1 MLPEK
6 NENCLINKI
15 IIFDDY
21 YYSIKSIFIF
31 LILSKIINLFNEKLI
46 FWIALN
52 VIIFYG
58 PLEKKFPYFLFKSLM
73 FVLQIFDGIFGLIK
87 CIIPA
92 YEEEK
97 KSE

>member
-1 MLPEK
+1 MLPER

-15 IIFDDY
+15 IAFDDF
-21 YYSIKSIFIF
+21 YYSIKKIFIF
-31 LILSKIINLFNEKLI
+31 VIFSKIINLFNEKLI

-52 VIIFYG
+52 IIIFYG
-58 PLEKKFPYFLFKSLM
+58 PLEKKCPYFFFKSVM
-73 FVLQIFDGIFGLIK
+73 FILQTFDGIFGLIK

-97 KSE
+97 KTD